1 MNVND
6 QNIVTAPVSSV
17 GTGDAVGGSRSP
29 VPLGAAQGRC
39 DVEAPQTTNSASVLH
54 AKLAS
59 PSTRVSR
66 AQAEEQ
72 CAKAIEQTMA
82 DLGKIEEAIAGAPNT
97 KKDVKDSARSLS
109 ISIRAMMKL
118 LLALDKV
125 PTSSRDQ
132 VKSQQEQLQK
142 QQQLMQQQQLEIRQQ
157 HRQTQEAI
165 KKLQE
170 AQTETSLLVRS
181 ETGATTAKTLPSEVR
196 DILLDQGAK
205 IDSLTK
211 DLKALLQEQRQS
223 PLNPSHLN
231 QDQEALNPERKTK
244 RQAQRQRMKRKQK
257 INSDQQEALEE
268 NEPNLPAPIQEGTG
282 SADWKTVKKKDTGKK
297 LAKVAPDAIIIKITE
312 DKTYAD
318 TLRSLK
324 KGLNDAGLTD
334 EVAMSKRT
342 MNGDLFLQLK
352 KKTNKTS
359 QVRTIVGD
367 STGAETY
374 LKTTTVA
381 VEIRGL
387 DTDATPEDLVAAIS
401 ARTTS
406 AATTENIKA
415 IKQGYGG
422 KLTAV
427 VILPARVANEL
438 ARGPRLRIGWASCSI
453 RIRTPVNRCT
463 RCLDFG
469 HRKSACV
476 GPDRTGICLNCW
488 KPGHTK
494 KDCDAR
500 ARCGLCEEDG
510 AEDKGDHFSG
520 SGKCPTFKR
529 FLADCGNQR

>member
-29 VPLGAAQGRC
+29 VPLGAAQGRSE
-39 DVEAPQTTNSASVLH
+39 VEAPQTTSSTSVLH
-54 AKLAS
+54 TKLATS
-59 PSTRVSR
+59 NTRMSR

-72 CAKAIEQTMA
+72 CSKAIEQTMA

-97 KKDVKDSARSLS
+97 KKDIKDSARSLS
-109 ISIRAMMKL
+109 ISIRAMMGL
-118 LLALDKV
+118 LLALDRV
-125 PTSSRDQ
+125 PPSSRDQ
-132 VKSQQEQLQK
+132 AKSQQEQLQK
-142 QQQLMQQQQLEIRQQ
+142 QQQHMQQQQLEIRQQ

-165 KKLQE
+165 RKLQE
-170 AQTETSLLVRS
+170 AQAE
-181 ETGATTAKTLPSEVR
+181 ATAKTLSSEVR
-196 DILLDQGAK
+196 DILSDQGAK

-223 PLNPSHLN
+223 PPNPSHSN
-231 QDQEALNPERKTK
+231 QEQVALNPERKTN

-257 INSDQQEALEE
+257 INTDQQEALEE
-268 NEPNLPAPIQEGTG
+268 NDPNLPAPNQEGTG
-282 SADWKTVKKKDTGKK
+282 SADWKTVKKKGTEKK

-312 DKTYAD
+312 GKTYAD

-334 EVAMSKRT
+334 EVAMSRRT
-342 MNGDLFLQLK
+342 MKGDLFLQLK

-367 STGAETY
+367 STGAETH

-387 DTDATPEDLVAAIS
+387 DTDATPEELVAAIS

-406 AATTENIKA
+406 SATTENIKA

-422 KLTAV
+422 KSTAV
-427 VILPARVANEL
+427 VILPARAANEL

-453 RIRTPVNRCT
+453 RIRTPVIRCT

-476 GPDRTGICLNCW
+476 GTDRTGICLNCW

-510 AEDKGDHFSG
+510 AEDTGDHFSG
-520 SGKCPTFKR
+520 SGKCLTFKR
-529 FLADCGNQR
+529 FLADCGNKR

>member
-1 MNVND
+1 MGV
-6 QNIVTAPVSSV
+6 QLCAQQQEKETGKLGGKVTIS
-17 GTGDAVGGSRSP
+17 
-29 VPLGAAQGRC
+29 QMRC
-39 DVEAPQTTNSASVLH
+39 DVEAPQTTNSTSVLH
-54 AKLAS
+54 TKLAS
-59 PSTRVSR
+59 SSTRVNR

-97 KKDVKDSARSLS
+97 KKDIKDSAKSLS
-109 ISIRAMMKL
+109 TSIRAMMKL
-118 LLALDKV
+118 LLVLDKV
-125 PTSSRDQ
+125 PASSRDQ

-165 KKLQE
+165 KRLQE
-170 AQTETSLLVRS
+170 AQIENSLLVRS
-181 ETGATTAKTLPSEVR
+181 EAGATTTKTLPREVR

-211 DLKALLQEQRQS
+211 DLKDLKALLQEQRQS
-223 PLNPSHLN
+223 PPNPSQSN
-231 QDQEALNPERKTK
+231 QDQKTTNPERKTK
-244 RQAQRQRMKRKQK
+244 RQAQRQRMERKKMVNMDQK
-257 INSDQQEALEE
+257 EEPEE
-268 NEPNLPAPIQEGTG
+268 NEPNLPALTQEG
-282 SADWKTVKKKDTGKK
+282 SADWMTVKGKKGTGKK

-312 DKTYAD
+312 GKTYAD
-318 TLRSLK
+318 TLISLK
-324 KGLNDAGLTD
+324 KGLNDAGLTN

-342 MNGDLFLQLK
+342 INGDLLLRLK
-352 KKTNKTS
+352 KETNKTS
-359 QVRTIVGD
+359 QVRTTVGD

-401 ARTTS
+401 TRTMSTVT
-406 AATTENIKA
+406 AENIKA
-415 IKQGYGG
+415 IKPGYGG

-427 VILPARVANEL
+427 VILPARAANEL

-488 KPGHTK
+488 KPGHIK
-494 KDCDAR
+494 KDCDVR
-500 ARCGLCEEDG
+500 PRCGLCEEDG

-520 SGKCPTFKR
+520 SGKCPSFKR
-529 FLADCGNQR
+529 FLADCGNKR